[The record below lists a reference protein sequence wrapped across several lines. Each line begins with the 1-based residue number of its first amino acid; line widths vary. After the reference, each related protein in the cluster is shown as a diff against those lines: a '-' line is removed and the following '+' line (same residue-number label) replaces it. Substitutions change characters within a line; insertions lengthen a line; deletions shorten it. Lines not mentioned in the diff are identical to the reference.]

1 MLAKNARAQRACRMP
16 VLSLTFFASKLAPTE
31 GPVVRIALFLCA
43 WLVCLGAQAASVD
56 VASLDRGTWPEKL
69 SSPALFDVAS
79 RAEILMFAN
88 TLLASEALD
97 EPALKQRLGLKIIN
111 QGAVD
116 DLRRHLWQRLLDN
129 YTFAQQSCEQ
139 DASFCYLVENMD
151 DLREQAG
158 KFEVSDQSFYI
169 GWAGPSRMFHQR
181 YLDELLRKGALFP
194 QISSEVA
201 RFGDFERNGDEL
213 NDRLFLLTFDGGPA
227 PVNGNTD
234 WLADY
239 LRKQKMTA
247 TFFALGNSL
256 QTRLEKTSA
265 ADVQA
270 LYQGQCVGIQGWQYR
285 SHSHWVDWQ
294 DSITRSAALTQNL
307 LPENYVPLFRP
318 PYGQRRADSQ
328 GFFQAQGLQVALW
341 DIDSQDEPGQLKA
354 EESAHRVLTLMLLWR
369 KGVIVFHDTQDKARV
384 ALPLLLQATAQ
395 SGLGWQACR
404 EAFR

>member
-1 MLAKNARAQRACRMP
+1 M
-16 VLSLTFFASKLAPTE
+16 
-31 GPVVRIALFLCA
+31 RIALLLCA
-43 WLVCLGAQAASVD
+43 WLTCLGAQAASVD

-88 TLLASEALD
+88 ALLASEALD

-111 QGAVD
+111 QGAID
-116 DLRRHLWQRLLDN
+116 DLRRHLWQRLLEN
-129 YTFAQQSCEQ
+129 YGFAQQSCEQ
-139 DASFCYLVENMD
+139 DASFCYLVDNMD

-158 KFEVSDQSFYI
+158 KFAVGEQSFYI
-169 GWAGPSRMFHQR
+169 GWAGPSRAFHQR
-181 YLDELLRKGALFP
+181 YLDELLRKAALFP

-213 NDRLFLLTFDGGPA
+213 NDRLFLLTFDGGPS
-227 PVNGNTD
+227 PISGNTD

-256 QTRLEKTSA
+256 QTRLEKTSP
-265 ADVQA
+265 ADMQA

-294 DSITRSAALTQNL
+294 SSITRTASLTQHL

-328 GFFQAQGLQVALW
+328 GFFQGQGLQVALW

-354 EESAHRVLTLMLLWR
+354 DESAQRVLTLMLLWR

-384 ALPLLLQATAQ
+384 ALSLLLQATAQ
-395 SGLGWQACR
+395 SGLGWQDCR

>member
-1 MLAKNARAQRACRMP
+1 MRITLLLLACLLCLNVHA
-16 VLSLTFFASKLAPTE
+16 AP
-31 GPVVRIALFLCA
+31 
-43 WLVCLGAQAASVD
+43 VD

-79 RAEILMFAN
+79 RAEILMFAH

-97 EPALKQRLGLKIIN
+97 EAALKQRLGLKIIN
-111 QGAVD
+111 QGAID
-116 DLRRHLWQRLLDN
+116 DLRRQLWQRLLEN
-129 YTFAQQSCEQ
+129 YGFAQQSCEQ
-139 DASFCYLVENMD
+139 DASFCYLVDNMD

-169 GWAGPSRMFHQR
+169 GWAGPSRTFHQR
-181 YLDELLRKGALFP
+181 YLDELLRKAALFP

-227 PVNGNTD
+227 PLNGQTD

-285 SHSHWVDWQ
+285 SHSHWLDWQ
-294 DSITRSAALTQNL
+294 SSITRSASLTQNL

-341 DIDSQDEPGQLKA
+341 DIDSQDEPGLLKA
-354 EESAHRVLTLMLLWR
+354 DESAQRVLTLMLLWR

-395 SGLGWQACR
+395 SGLGWQDCR

>member
-1 MLAKNARAQRACRMP
+1 M
-16 VLSLTFFASKLAPTE
+16 
-31 GPVVRIALFLCA
+31 RIALFLCA
-43 WLVCLGAQAASVD
+43 WLTCLGAQAASVD

-79 RAEILMFAN
+79 RAEILMFAHS
-88 TLLASEALD
+88 LLASEALD
-97 EPALKQRLGLKIIN
+97 ESALKQRLGLKIIN
-111 QGAVD
+111 QGAID
-116 DLRRHLWQRLLDN
+116 DLRRHLWQRLLEN
-129 YTFAQQSCEQ
+129 YGFAQQSCEQ
-139 DASFCYLVENMD
+139 DASFCYLVDNMD

-169 GWAGPSRMFHQR
+169 GWAGPSRTFHQR
-181 YLDELLRKGALFP
+181 YLDELLRKAALFP

-227 PVNGNTD
+227 PLNGQTD

-294 DSITRSAALTQNL
+294 GSITRSASLTQNL

-341 DIDSQDEPGQLKA
+341 DIDSQDEPGELKA
-354 EESAHRVLTLMLLWR
+354 DESAQRVLTLMLLWR

-384 ALPLLLQATAQ
+384 ALPMLLQATAQ
-395 SGLGWQACR
+395 SGLGWQECR

>member
-1 MLAKNARAQRACRMP
+1 MRITLLLLACLLCLNVHA
-16 VLSLTFFASKLAPTE
+16 AP
-31 GPVVRIALFLCA
+31 
-43 WLVCLGAQAASVD
+43 VD

-111 QGAVD
+111 QGAID
-116 DLRRHLWQRLLDN
+116 DLRRQLWQRLLEN
-129 YTFAQQSCEQ
+129 YGFAQQSCEQ
-139 DASFCYLVENMD
+139 DASFCYLVDNMD

-169 GWAGPSRMFHQR
+169 GWAGPSRTFHQR
-181 YLDELLRKGALFP
+181 YLDELLRKAALFP

-227 PVNGNTD
+227 PLNGQTD

-285 SHSHWVDWQ
+285 SHSHWLDWQ
-294 DSITRSAALTQNL
+294 SSITRSASLTQNL

-341 DIDSQDEPGQLKA
+341 DIDSQDEPGLLKA
-354 EESAHRVLTLMLLWR
+354 DESAQRVLTLMLLWR

-395 SGLGWQACR
+395 SGLGWQDCR

>member
-1 MLAKNARAQRACRMP
+1 MRL
-16 VLSLTFFASKLAPTE
+16 
-31 GPVVRIALFLCA
+31 ALFVTACLLC
-43 WLVCLGAQAASVD
+43 LSAQAAPVD
-56 VASLDRGTWPEKL
+56 VASLDRSTWPEKL
-69 SSPALFDVAS
+69 ASPALFDVAS
-79 RAEILMFAN
+79 RAEILMFAHG
-88 TLLASEALD
+88 LIASEGQD
-97 EPALKQRLGLKIIN
+97 ETSLKQRLGLKNIN
-111 QGAVD
+111 LAAID
-116 DLRRHLWQRLLDN
+116 DLRRQLWQRLLEN
-129 YTFAQQSCEQ
+129 YSLAQQSCEE

-158 KFEVSDQSFYI
+158 KFEVSDNSFYI
-169 GWAGPSRMFHQR
+169 GWAAPSRQFHER
-181 YLDELLRKGALFP
+181 YLDELLRKAALLP

-201 RFGDFERNGDEL
+201 RLGDNERNGDEL
-213 NDRLFLLTFDGGPA
+213 NDRMFLLTFDGGPA

-239 LRKQKMTA
+239 LRKQKIDA
-247 TFFALGNSL
+247 TFFALGSSL
-256 QTRLEKTSA
+256 QTRVERSSA

-294 DSITRSAALTQNL
+294 DSITRSASLVQNL
-307 LPENYVPLFRP
+307 MPENYVPLFRP

-341 DIDSQDEPGQLKA
+341 DIDSQDDPGKLKA
-354 EESAHRVLTLMLLWR
+354 EESAQRVLTLMLLWR

-384 ALPLLLQATAQ
+384 ALPVLLQATAQ
-395 SGLGWQACR
+395 SGLGWQDCR